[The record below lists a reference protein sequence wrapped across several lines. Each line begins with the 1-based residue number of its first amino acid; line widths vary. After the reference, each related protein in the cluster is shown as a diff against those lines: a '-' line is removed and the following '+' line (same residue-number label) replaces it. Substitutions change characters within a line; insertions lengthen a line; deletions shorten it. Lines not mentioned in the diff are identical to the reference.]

1 VSELVEFVFEV
12 VSEFLSE
19 IVSEAFSIIL
29 SEAIFLVV
37 SEVISEV
44 ESDIDEDS
52 LSDDVYHGLLFP
64 ESREF
69 PLPDSSLELS
79 SLKDFFH

>member
-1 VSELVEFVFEV
+1 MSELVEFVFEV

-37 SEVISEV
+37 SEV

-64 ESREF
+64 ESPEF